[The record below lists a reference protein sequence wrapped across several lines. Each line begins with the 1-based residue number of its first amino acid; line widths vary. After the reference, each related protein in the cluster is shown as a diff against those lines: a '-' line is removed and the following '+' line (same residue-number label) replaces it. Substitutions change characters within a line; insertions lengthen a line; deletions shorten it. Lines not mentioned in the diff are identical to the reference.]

1 MILDIFD
8 IRESLSFFF
17 NHKIFF
23 CILLELMFD
32 RPAFPLQS
40 FRKWKKGWV
49 LPWQRLNTL
58 HALNSQI
65 EISNVAS
72 VVFSK
77 GIYETL
83 RFKQK
88 CKQL

>member
-1 MILDIFD
+1 
-8 IRESLSFFF
+8 
-17 NHKIFF
+17 
-23 CILLELMFD
+23 MFQ
-32 RPAFPLQS
+32 RLAFPLQS

-72 VVFSK
+72 VVFTKDSHLY
-77 GIYETL
+77 GVIHALNYRARDQRSMIT
-83 RFKQK
+83 RTWTN
-88 CKQL
+88 CP